1 VSDADDSHGRRGTES
16 SDGTDSTDATESA
29 VARAQRTAEAATRSA
44 DAAHDEAHAARD
56 EMHEM
61 HDAHHDDGADGDGD
75 SSHSQHG
82 QHSFGRLGRPLRR
95 DSPFMLGFLGALG
108 VFLAWF
114 LTQAIVQARSV
125 IILIVVSMFLAIGLN
140 PLVESLMRHGMRRTV
155 AIAIVFFVVIGA
167 FVGFGFAV
175 VPPVAEQSDAF
186 VQNIPD
192 YFDDLRKNSTIRQF
206 DEDYNVIGKA
216 QDYVTSGDL
225 TQRLFGGVVGVGRIV
240 INAVF
245 AAFSVLILTLYFL
258 AALPSMKRQAY
269 RLVPNSRRARVQ
281 LLTDEVLVR
290 IGGYVSGAVG
300 VAVIATVTS
309 YLFLTIIGMPF
320 ALALAVFVGLLDLV
334 PLVGA
339 TIAAVG
345 VTGLAFIESPT
356 MGISCLV
363 FYIAYQQFENYII
376 YPRVMRKAVDVPAA
390 LTVVAVLLGGAL
402 LGIVGALLAI
412 PTAAAIL
419 LIVRQVA
426 IPRMDSV

>member
-1 VSDADDSHGRRGTES
+1 MSGEDD
-16 SDGTDSTDATESA
+16 
-29 VARAQRTAEAATRSA
+29 EAAGP
-44 DAAHDEAHAARD
+44 DDEAAL
-56 EMHEM
+56 
-61 HDAHHDDGADGDGD
+61 ADGESEAHTAHREIHDLRAALGGSVD
-75 SSHSQHG
+75 ENDENDEQA
-82 QHSFGRLGRPLRR
+82 FGRLGRPLRR
-95 DSPFMLGFLGALG
+95 DSPFVLGFLGALG

-114 LTQAIVQARSV
+114 LTQAIIQARSV

-140 PLVESLMRHGMRRTV
+140 PLVESLMRRGLRRSV

-186 VQNIPD
+186 VQNIPQ
-192 YFDDLRKNSTIRQF
+192 YLDDLRKNATIRQF
-206 DEDYNVIGKA
+206 DEDYGVIQKA

-225 TQRLFGGVVGVGRIV
+225 TQKLFGGLIGVGRIV
-240 INAVF
+240 LNAVF
-245 AAFSVLILTLYFL
+245 GAFSVLILTLYFL

-269 RLVPNSRRARVQ
+269 RLVPASRRERVQ
-281 LLTDEVLVR
+281 LLTDEVLLR
-290 IGGYVSGAVG
+290 IGGFVSGAFT
-300 VAVIATVTS
+300 VAFIAAVTS
-309 YLFLTIIGMPF
+309 YIFLTVVGLPY

-345 VTGLAFIESPT
+345 ITILGFIESPLI
-356 MGISCLV
+356 GITCLV
-363 FYIAYQQFENYII
+363 FYVAYQQFENYVI
-376 YPRVMRKAVDVPAA
+376 YPRVMRRAVDVPAA

-419 LIVRQVA
+419 LVVRQVA
-426 IPRMDSV
+426 IPRMDNV